1 MSVTI
6 STVNVGTTANDGSG
20 DDIRDAFIKV
30 NYSLSNLKTGIDTV
44 SSGGANTTLAKVAN
58 LQVTNRVIGNVYLY
72 GSDTIYING
81 TPVTTAGNA
90 FTGGNVA
97 GISAFQ
103 NATGSNS
110 AAYGAVTITGGL
122 GVGQNIYAAGIGVY
136 NGNLVVASVTD
147 AGSLTAASL
156 ITKGGL
162 AVVKSARIGT
172 TLLVSGATTLSSTL
186 AVTGATTISSTTT
199 STNTTT
205 GALQVGGGAGIVG
218 NINAG
223 GTQHTL
229 SGNLIVTGNLEVNG
243 NLSFGTDTFRISDN
257 MIDLHTNSD
266 LSPLTIDDG
275 KDVGI
280 KFHVYKTGYADY
292 HAFAGWANDSTA
304 FEYYDRGIEIAGVFT
319 GNSYGVFKGGEFLS
333 VNTTAATSTTTG
345 AIRTSGGV
353 GVAGNIYAGGN
364 LVVTAN
370 VSAGNVSATKGTF
383 STGAFTS
390 LTAAGATTL
399 ANVTAGG
406 IVSNGTV
413 RAATINA
420 AVIGNTSAV
429 LTGTLSTAAQTNI
442 TSLGTLTSLAV
453 GAVTSSGTVIA
464 STVNAGTIGNSGA
477 TLTGT
482 LSTAAQTNI
491 TSVGTLSTVTV
502 TGATTSGNI
511 ITTNGVFWSNGT
523 AFASSLYSNTNVAAY
538 LTGTVTVG
546 NLITTNGVFWS
557 NGATALGGAGGGY
570 GNIQVAQY
578 LPVYS
583 GSLGGT
589 LVTAA
594 QTNITSV
601 GTLTSLAVTGNVSA
615 GNVSGTKGTFT
626 SVAGTILTAA
636 QTNITSVG
644 ALTSLAVGAV
654 TSSGTI
660 IASTVNAGT
669 IGNASAV
676 FSGASATLTGTLIA
690 TTVNAGTIGNASA
703 TLTGTLST
711 AAQNS
716 VTTMTG
722 LTGFGTAGVV
732 TTAAGHL
739 TVTGNLTVNGTQNII
754 NNTTYETTEFVV
766 TQNATYGNISNS
778 LYAGSI
784 NTANAVITGGSI
796 NNVTVGA
803 TTHATGRFTTVTATT
818 VNAGTIGN
826 ASATLTGTLSTAAQ
840 TNITSVGTLT
850 GLTVSGNILPS
861 ANLTYNLGST
871 TAWFNNIYGVSVQA
885 KYADLAENYISDTLY
900 RPGTVVVFGG
910 SAEITLATEFA
921 DVSVAGVIST
931 DPAYLMNAA
940 NPGQPVALRGRVPVD
955 VIGPVQKGDLL
966 VTSDC
971 PGYAASV
978 GKNANYG
985 VAVFAKALQ
994 DKDDDGVGTI
1004 EAVII

>member
-1 MSVTI
+1 LI
-6 STVNVGTTANDGSG
+6 S
-20 DDIRDAFIKV
+20 
-30 NYSLSNLKTGIDTV
+30 
-44 SSGGANTTLAKVAN
+44 
-58 LQVTNRVIGNVYLY
+58 
-72 GSDTIYING
+72 
-81 TPVTTAGNA
+81 
-90 FTGGNVA
+90 
-97 GISAFQ
+97 
-103 NATGSNS
+103 
-110 AAYGAVTITGGL
+110 
-122 GVGQNIYAAGIGVY
+122 
-136 NGNLVVASVTD
+136 
-147 AGSLTAASL
+147 
-156 ITKGGL
+156 KGGL

-172 TLLVSGATTLSSTL
+172 TLLVSGDTTLSSTL

-205 GALQVGGGAGIVG
+205 GALKVGGGAGIVG

-229 SGNLIVTGNLEVNG
+229 SGNLVVTGNLSVNG

-266 LSPLTIDDG
+266 LSPLTVDDG

-292 HAFAGWANDSTA
+292 HAFAGWANDSTM
-304 FEYYDRGIEIAGVFT
+304 FEYYDRGLEIGGVFS
-319 GNSYGVFKGGEFLS
+319 GNTYGTFKGGGFLS

-345 AIRTSGGV
+345 AIRTSGGIAA
-353 GVAGNIYAGGN
+353 AGNIYAGDN
-364 LVVTAN
+364 MVVTAN
-370 VSAGNVSATKGTF
+370 ISAGNVSATKGTF
-383 STGAFTS
+383 FTGAFTS

-464 STVNAGTIGNSGA
+464 STVNAGTIGNAGA

-502 TGATTSGNI
+502 SGATTSGNI

-523 AFASSLYSNTNVAAY
+523 AFASSLYSNANVTAY
-538 LTGTVTVG
+538 LSGTVTVG

-557 NGATALGGAGGGY
+557 NGVTALGGAGGGY
-570 GNIQVAQY
+570 ANVNVAQY
-578 LPVYS
+578 LPVY
-583 GSLGGT
+583 GGELGGVLT
-589 LVTAA
+589 TVS

-601 GTLTSLAVTGNVSA
+601 GTLTSLSVTGNVSA

-660 IASTVNAGT
+660 IAS
-669 IGNASAV
+669 
-676 FSGASATLTGTLIA
+676 
-690 TTVNAGTIGNASA
+690 TVNAGTIGNASA

-826 ASATLTGTLSTAAQ
+826 ASATLTGTLSTASQ